1 MLKNEELGMY
11 LELTDEGLTDLLKKN
26 DPLALE
32 ALFNRY
38 YKPLC
43 QFCAVYTKDYE
54 ATEEII
60 ADLFI
65 KIWDG
70 RGDSSILNIK
80 NYLFISARN
89 LSINY
94 NQKKKDP
101 VDSIEDISFQND
113 LFEDTHTPFRIL
125 SGAESV
131 SRILRLIDTLPERQ
145 REILLMSRIDQIDKR
160 KISEVLGI
168 SIRTVETTLY
178 QSIKELRRM
187 LKDSTNLTS
196 NG

>member
-1 MLKNEELGMY
+1 MY
-11 LELTDEGLTDLLKKN
+11 LQLTDEKLIGLLRKN

-32 ALFNRY
+32 TLFNRY
-38 YKPLC
+38 YKQLC

-54 ATEEII
+54 AAEEII

-65 KIWDG
+65 KVWDG
-70 RGDSSILNIK
+70 RHDTAILNIK

-94 NQKKKDP
+94 TQKKKDP
-101 VDSIEDISFQND
+101 VDSIEDISFQNH
-113 LFEDTHTPFRIL
+113 LFEDSSTPFRIL
-125 SGAESV
+125 SGRESV
-131 SRILRLIDTLPERQ
+131 SGILRLIDTLPERQ
-145 REILLMSRIDQIDKR
+145 REILLMSRIDHIDKS
-160 KISEVLGI
+160 KISEILGI

-187 LKDSTNLTS
+187 LKDSANLKS

>member
-1 MLKNEELGMY
+1 MKNEELGMY

-32 ALFNRY
+32 TLFNRY

-54 ATEEII
+54 AAEEII

-101 VDSIEDISFQND
+101 VDSIEDIFLQND

-145 REILLMSRIDQIDKR
+145 REILLMSRIDQIDKK

-196 NG
+196 SG

>member
-1 MLKNEELGMY
+1 MY
-11 LELTDEGLTDLLKKN
+11 LELTDKELTDLLREN

-32 ALFNRY
+32 TLFNRH
-38 YKPLC
+38 YKSLC
-43 QFCAVYTKDYE
+43 QFCAVYTKNYE
-54 ATEEII
+54 AAEEII

-65 KIWDG
+65 KIWDS
-70 RGDSSILNIK
+70 RNESSILNIK
-80 NYLFISARN
+80 NYLFTSARN

-113 LFEDTHTPFRIL
+113 LFEDTSTPFRIL
-125 SGAESV
+125 SGRESV
-131 SRILRLIDTLPERQ
+131 SRILSLIDTLPERQ
-145 REILLMSRIDQIDKR
+145 REILLMSRIDQMDKS
-160 KISEVLGI
+160 KISEILGI
-168 SIRTVETTLY
+168 SVRTVETTLY

-196 NG
+196 SG

>member
-1 MLKNEELGMY
+1 LQNEEPGMY
-11 LELTDEGLTDLLKKN
+11 LKLTDEELTDLLRKN
-26 DPLALE
+26 DSVALE
-32 ALFNRY
+32 TLFNRY

-43 QFCAVYTKDYE
+43 HFCAVYTKDYE
-54 ATEEII
+54 AAEEII

-70 RGDSSILNIK
+70 RSDSSILNIK
-80 NYLFISARN
+80 NYLFTSARN

-101 VDSIEDISFQND
+101 VDSIEDISFQNHI
-113 LFEDTHTPFRIL
+113 FEDTHTPFRIL
-125 SGAESV
+125 SGTESV
-131 SRILRLIDTLPERQ
+131 SKILRLIDKLPERQ
-145 REILLMSRIDQIDKR
+145 REILLMSRIDQVDKR

-187 LKDSTNLTS
+187 LKDSANLTS
-196 NG
+196 RG

>member
-1 MLKNEELGMY
+1 MQNEEPGMY
-11 LELTDEGLTDLLKKN
+11 LKLTDEELTDLLRKN
-26 DPLALE
+26 DSVALE
-32 ALFNRY
+32 TLFNRY

-43 QFCAVYTKDYE
+43 HFCAVYTKDYE
-54 ATEEII
+54 AAEEII

-70 RGDSSILNIK
+70 RSDSSILNIK
-80 NYLFISARN
+80 NYLFTSARN

-101 VDSIEDISFQND
+101 VDSIEDISFQNHI
-113 LFEDTHTPFRIL
+113 FEDTHTPFRIL
-125 SGAESV
+125 SGTESV
-131 SRILRLIDTLPERQ
+131 SKILRLIDKLPERQ
-145 REILLMSRIDQIDKR
+145 REILLMSRIDQVDKR

-196 NG
+196 RG

>member
-1 MLKNEELGMY
+1 LQNEEPGMY
-11 LELTDEGLTDLLKKN
+11 LKLTDEELTDLLRKN
-26 DPLALE
+26 DSVALE
-32 ALFNRY
+32 TLFNRY

-43 QFCAVYTKDYE
+43 HFCAVYTKDYE
-54 ATEEII
+54 AAEEII

-70 RGDSSILNIK
+70 RIDSSILNIK
-80 NYLFISARN
+80 NYLFTSARN

-101 VDSIEDISFQND
+101 VDSIEDISFQNHI
-113 LFEDTHTPFRIL
+113 FEDTHTPFRIL
-125 SGAESV
+125 SGTESV
-131 SRILRLIDTLPERQ
+131 SKILRLIDKLPERQ
-145 REILLMSRIDQIDKR
+145 REILLMSRIDQVDKR

-196 NG
+196 RG